1 MYRNVTKSVKVNK
14 DLLEKFEKIVEE
26 RTTRIDYNG
35 RVHYYSQL
43 NKNGI
48 YGSIRGKFTL
58 ADLLER
64 SLRSFIEENSV
75 QK

>member
-1 MYRNVTKSVKVNK
+1 MYRNVTKSVKVNS
-14 DLLEKFEKIVEE
+14 DLLEKFEKIVNE

-48 YGSIRGKFTL
+48 YGSIHGKFTM

-64 SLRSFIEENSV
+64 ALKQFIEENSV